1 MPTDALPATRRA
13 ADLAVGDALPP
24 LVVPLTVTKIV
35 SMAIATRDYAPVH
48 HDQATAR
55 DRGLKDVIVN
65 ILTTNGLVGRLVTDW
80 AGPNAV
86 LKKVA
91 IRLGVSAYPGDD
103 LTLTG
108 TVTAIDASTVTVAV
122 TGAVSRGDHVTGTVV
137 VDLPDRA
144 AP

>member
-1 MPTDALPATRRA
+1 MPIDALPVTRRA
-13 ADLAVGDALPP
+13 ADVAVGDVLPS
-24 LVVPLTVTKIV
+24 LVIPLTVTKIV
-35 SMAIATRDYAPVH
+35 STAVATRDYALVH

-55 DRGLKDVIVN
+55 ERGLKDVIVN
-65 ILTTNGLVGRLVTDW
+65 ILTSNGLVGRLVTDW
-80 AGPNAV
+80 AGPDAV

-108 TVTAIDASTVTVAV
+108 TVTGVEGGTVTIAV

-137 VDLPDRA
+137 VDLPN
-144 AP
+144 